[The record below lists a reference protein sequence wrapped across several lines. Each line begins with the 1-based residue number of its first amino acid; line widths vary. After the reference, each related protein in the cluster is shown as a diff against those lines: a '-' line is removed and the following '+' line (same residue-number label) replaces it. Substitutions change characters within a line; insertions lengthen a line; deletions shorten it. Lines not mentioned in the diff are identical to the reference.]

1 MNRSRIRLVEE
12 TKVGTPRYHIA
23 NDVDSGLP
31 RFGFHR
37 LISQAQGAYIFITRR
52 SKDALKRV
60 SVVDRSE

>member
-1 MNRSRIRLVEE
+1 
-12 TKVGTPRYHIA
+12 VGTPRYHIA

-52 SKDALKRV
+52 SKNALKRV
-60 SVVDRSE
+60 SVVDRSD

>member
-1 MNRSRIRLVEE
+1 
-12 TKVGTPRYHIA
+12 VGTPRYHIA

-31 RFGFHR
+31 PFGFHR